1 MIEVFNYVDEH
12 NDENFN
18 DFEEEFVND
27 EIIEVADRIELHP
40 PIPHNSIHCPPL
52 EDTDDGFNM
61 TFNNDTCNCYTYGAN
76 FEPCCRLWGENSEIN
91 WTSVRAEA
99 TASCD
104 DPNRILSNNQMRKQ
118 LYKLLYRQCDV
129 GDNRGERI
137 ELSRCGVAKIR
148 QIYPSDTGSYM
159 GFLAN

>member
-91 WTSVRAEA
+91 WTSVRAEVQLTSVRSINYLPVVIVGHLKILIHKRCSKVYA
-99 TASCD
+99 R
-104 DPNRILSNNQMRKQ
+104 RI
-118 LYKLLYRQCDV
+118 
-129 GDNRGERI
+129 
-137 ELSRCGVAKIR
+137 
-148 QIYPSDTGSYM
+148 
-159 GFLAN
+159 